1 LLEKQTMA
9 SLLLTAEEAMMARK
23 QEVNE
28 RIVELLWENDYNDD
42 PQIFLRSHNEMMELL
57 SYEHL
62 DLLDVMDH
70 DDEEN
75 ILQMSDRKSLLV
87 IVITY
92 LMIMWD
98 SCRLHGDINFNFYPR
113 DFSDV
118 ELEEQITPL
127 RQQCVALGALLVE
140 KMQRIPSNSVDML
153 RVEEGNVHLSTHG
166 NPLIQF
172 VLSTLTYL
180 PGVHLILDELAR
192 IAQDFDLFMMM
203 NSEED
208 DGDMTLMH
216 VAFQTGGCEENLM
229 HVAFQ
234 TGGCEENY
242 GVAWIMGRME
252 ELIQMRRDVMNV
264 LRVHH
269 HIVDFTVA
277 SPLSA
282 SLIEGEGQPVAG
294 NNLFFLGNE
303 FWTRE
308 LVTYMQPP
316 VVVDSQDWIAFLQK
330 ETSFSRNT
338 VLNLAITNNFS
349 MDILNKLLDWGAKL
363 GSNTYDPLIRY
374 LDQTAVHLF
383 NEEKI
388 VAVKAWIDAHLHE
401 IITTA
406 AAAAA

>member
-1 LLEKQTMA
+1 MFLYINHYLIIYKISKTFYKFNYYYKPNMA
-9 SLLLTAEEAMMARK
+9 SLLLTAEEEMMARK

-42 PQIFLRSHNEMMELL
+42 PKVFLPSHKEMMELL

-62 DLLDVMDH
+62 DVLDVVDH

-75 ILQMSDRKSLLV
+75 ILQISDRKSMLV

-98 SCRLHGDINFNFYPR
+98 SCRLHEDINFHFYPR
-113 DFSDV
+113 HFDDTV
-118 ELEEQITPL
+118 LEEEIMPL
-127 RQQCVALGALLVE
+127 REQCVALGGLLVD
-140 KMQRIPSNSVDML
+140 KMRRIPSNSVDMGA
-153 RVEEGNVHLSTHG
+153 EVHYSTHG
-166 NPLIQF
+166 NRLIQF
-172 VLSTLTYL
+172 VLHTLTYL

-203 NSEED
+203 NSEDDD
-208 DGDMTLMH
+208 DGYMT
-216 VAFQTGGCEENLM
+216 LM

-242 GVAWIMGRME
+242 GVAWIMGKME
-252 ELIQMRRDVMNV
+252 ELIEMRRDVSNV
-264 LRVHH
+264 LRMHH
-269 HIVDFTVA
+269 HIVDFTV
-277 SPLSA
+277 
-282 SLIEGEGQPVAG
+282 EETG

-330 ETSFSRNT
+330 ETSFSHNT

-349 MDILNKLLDWGAKL
+349 MDILNKLLAWGAKL

-374 LDQTAVHLF
+374 LNQTAVHLF

-401 IITTA
+401 IISTVA
-406 AAAAA
+406 AAAP